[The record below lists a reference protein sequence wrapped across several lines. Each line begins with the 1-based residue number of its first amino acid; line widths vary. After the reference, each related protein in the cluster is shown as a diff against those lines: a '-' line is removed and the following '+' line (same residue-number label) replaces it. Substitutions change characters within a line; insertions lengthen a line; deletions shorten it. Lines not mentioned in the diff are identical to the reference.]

1 MAPRLERVKHAVDFM
16 KYRYE
21 TSLAQSAVVTD
32 GPATIVD
39 FHLEPVHT
47 SGMETS
53 TKNTWHVMETS
64 TKDTHTVGTKSTQT
78 TGSVDK
84 LVRVTAEDTHTTAS
98 VEELV
103 IATTSS
109 SNENSHATGALEVPL
124 LNTLSPG
131 EFEKFC

>member
-1 MAPRLERVKHAVDFM
+1 MAPRQERVKHVVDFM

-32 GPATIVD
+32 GLATTVD
-39 FHLEPVHT
+39 FHLEPVHK

-53 TKNTWHVMETS
+53 TKNTWHAMETS
-64 TKDTHTVGTKSTQT
+64 TKDTHTIGTKDTHTMVSA
-78 TGSVDK
+78 DK

-109 SNENSHATGALEVPL
+109 SNEATHAKGASEVPL

-131 EFEKFC
+131 EFEKFY